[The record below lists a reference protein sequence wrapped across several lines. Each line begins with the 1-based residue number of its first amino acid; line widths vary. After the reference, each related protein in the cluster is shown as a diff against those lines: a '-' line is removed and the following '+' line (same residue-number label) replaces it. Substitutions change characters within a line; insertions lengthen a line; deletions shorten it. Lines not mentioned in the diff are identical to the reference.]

1 MAHSPSDAWKLVE
14 QFGYIT
20 VEDCIAMKMQHG
32 KRHVVFQITT
42 GGQKQYKQAMV
53 ANPLTMLAVIDKFRK
68 QRDSIR
74 SEYVQKILQQEQ
86 TKAIADYLTKQR
98 AEVQRKHLERLA
110 EEERRLNS
118 VVQHVRKPIQA
129 ILQRVAPVIDPWAY
143 PNVYGKPAEV
153 FIF

>member
-32 KRHVVFQITT
+32 KRHVVFQLTI
-42 GGQKQYKQAMV
+42 GGNRQYKQTIV
-53 ANPLTMLAVIDKFRK
+53 ANPLTMLAVIDKYRK
-68 QRDSIR
+68 IRDTTRAEHIKQML
-74 SEYVQKILQQEQ
+74 EQEQ
-86 TKAIADYLTKQR
+86 AKATAEYLKRQREEIAR
-98 AEVQRKHLERLA
+98 MHRERLA

-118 VVQHVRKPIQA
+118 VVQHVRRPIQA
-129 ILQRVAPVIDPWAY
+129 ILERVKPVIDPWAY
-143 PNVYGKPAEV
+143 RNVYGKPAEV